1 MKSYTKV
8 WWRKRH
14 VSKFISRVLPLR
26 CSRATAAEWCTKKHK
41 TRAEMFFFFDN
52 PFNRSRCHICPRRR
66 YSVSPILISITCS
79 CYLFNFKASSWARQE
94 EVSKRTFRQH
104 WLVVNISVSPFSF
117 CVMFIQ
123 SPLIMFF
130 VCPYFFFFRKRD
142 G

>member
-1 MKSYTKV
+1 MFQSSFHAFYHSVVVVQRQQNSVQKSI
-8 WWRKRH
+8 KREQ
-14 VSKFISRVLPLR
+14 R
-26 CSRATAAEWCTKKHK
+26 C
-41 TRAEMFFFFDN
+41 FFFFDN

-66 YSVSPILISITCS
+66 CSISPILISITCS

-104 WLVVNISVSPFSF
+104 WLVVNILVSPFSF

-123 SPLIMFF
+123 SPLIVFS